1 MKKILILLL
10 LPFAALAQT
19 TTQNYI
25 KTTTYKDSTATAS
38 VVQMTYFD
46 GLGRPIQQIAN
57 GQSAT
62 GKDIVTHMEYDTYGR
77 QPKEFLPYANTA
89 ASLNYN
95 PSALTETNSFYNSAA
110 YENTTNPYSE
120 KVFEASPLNRVL
132 EQGAPGEAWGVA
144 NTTKHTIRMDYQA
157 NATADAVKLFTV
169 SDSWNAS
176 KGTYENTLSQNGNYA
191 QGELYKTITKDENW
205 TSGNNNTIQ
214 EFKDKEGRVVLKRTF
229 NQSTAHDT
237 YYIYDAFG
245 NLACVLPPLAEGAIT
260 QTILDGLC
268 YQYKY
273 DSRNRLAAKKLPGK
287 QWEYMVYDLLD
298 RPVATGPALSPFGD
312 GTIGMAITDY
322 DAFGRV
328 TQTGWK
334 VMTVTES
341 NRNTWQGNINAGTN
355 PFTLGTYDVLSK
367 NYYDNYSFPDAPS
380 VPATIEGQKV
390 SATAKG
396 LPTGTWLRLVYT
408 PTTLYGATS
417 STLYDTKYRPI
428 RTHAETPMVGYTR
441 TDSKLDFTGKTL
453 YTKTY
458 HKRTSADPEI
468 IITDNFTYSAQD
480 RLVLHTQQIGA
491 GAVQLIAKNTYDEL
505 GQLTSKN
512 VGGTDATG
520 ALGLQKA
527 DYTYNIRGWLKSIND
542 VTNLT
547 QGTNPVDL
555 FAFKVN
561 YQDNDNQSYGVYGVP
576 HLYNGNISETF
587 WRTNSDN
594 VQRKYGY
601 NYDNLNRLTN
611 ATYQKPGAASPTTNS
626 YNETLAYDKNGN
638 ITALTRTGEYD
649 DADYSLEVDNLAY
662 TYHADNKNQLM
673 KVFDSTNN
681 TNGFKDD
688 STGTSDPA
696 DDYSYD
702 ANGNMTADTNKGIT
716 QIVYN
721 HMNLPIK
728 IVFNNNS
735 STKIEYLYN
744 AAGVKLQKNVTQG
757 STVTATQYFNGFQYV
772 DGVLQFF
779 SHDEGYVNNT
789 VVNGNNV
796 YNYVFNYTDHLGNV
810 RLSYGVDPAT
820 GVLKVLEENNYYP
833 FGLKHKNYNMSQKT
847 YIKDGGKV
855 VLEPCSGCAKTYQY
869 KYNGKELQDELGLNV
884 YDYDNRAYDPAT
896 GRFIQMDPK
905 GELGRRWSSYNY
917 CFDNPIYFQDPD
929 GMWPWPSWNSVKSF
943 VKSYATGSWKAAGNM
958 VVGVASSN
966 PVSVMSRGVGEA
978 KKIVTAYK
986 RGGASAAAEQYVN
999 SVYETSGAKGI
1010 VENAK
1015 AAASGNPE
1023 AMGGLVTNLGA
1034 IVVAH
1039 KAGTSKVSATAV
1051 AETTSAETTTTLYRG
1066 VNTTS
1071 PAFENATQG
1080 TAVPRGG
1087 TATAAEHNAG
1097 NTNSEFTSWSTN
1109 PEVAKN
1115 FALRTSGEGVIMET
1129 TVPTSSTVASPSVK
1143 NVNLIQ
1149 GGGVVNESEVLLKG
1163 NVSGATVTPVNR

>member
-1 MKKILILLL
+1 MKKILFIVSLFPIL
-10 LPFAALAQT
+10 ALAQSQD
-19 TTQNYI
+19 QNYI
-25 KTTTYKDSTATAS
+25 KSTTYKTEGAANP
-38 VVQMTYFD
+38 VVQVTYFD
-46 GLGRPIQQIAN
+46 GLGRPIQQIAK
-57 GQSAT
+57 GQSAS
-62 GKDIVTHMEYDTYGR
+62 GKDIVTHIEYDSLGR
-77 QPKEFLPYANTA
+77 QPKEYLPYANTSS
-89 ASLNYN
+89 SLNYN
-95 PSALTETNSFYNSAA
+95 SNAATDVLSFYNTAA
-110 YENTTNPYSE
+110 YENTMNPYSQ
-120 KVFEASPLNRVL
+120 KLFEVSPLNRVL
-132 EQGAPGEAWGVA
+132 KQAAPGGAWAMGSG
-144 NTTKHTIRMDYQA
+144 HEI
-157 NATADAVKLFTV
+157 KLDMQT
-169 SDSWNAS
+169 NAS
-176 KGTYENTLSQNGNYA
+176 NEVKRLTVTTTWSTGKGLYEISATDNTYYA
-191 QGELYKTITKDENW
+191 SGTLYKTITKDENW
-205 TSGNNNTIQ
+205 TSGNNNTTE
-214 EFKDKEGRVVLKRTF
+214 EFKNKNGQVVLKRTY
-229 NQSTAHDT
+229 NSNTAHDT
-237 YYIYDAFG
+237 YYMYDKRG
-245 NLACVLPPLAEGAIT
+245 NLSYVIPPLAEGAIT

-312 GTIGMAITDY
+312 GTIGMNITEY

-334 VMTVTES
+334 VMTVTEA

-380 VPATIEGQKV
+380 VPSFIEGQAV
-390 SATAKG
+390 SPTVKG

-441 TDSKLDFTGKTL
+441 TDSKLDFTGKTI

-480 RLVLHTQQIGA
+480 RLVLHTQQIGT
-491 GAVQLIAKNTYDEL
+491 GTVQLIAKNTYDEL
-505 GQLTSKN
+505 GQLISKN

-520 ALGLQKA
+520 AVGLQKV
-527 DYTYNIRGWLKSIND
+527 DYNYNIRGWLKGIND
-542 VTNLT
+542 VANLT

-555 FAFKVN
+555 FAFKLN
-561 YQDNDNQSYGVYGVP
+561 YQDNDTQSYGVYSVP
-576 HLYNGNISETF
+576 PLYNGNISETF

-688 STGTSDPA
+688 STGSSDPA
-696 DDYSYD
+696 DDYTYD

-757 STVTATQYFNGFQYV
+757 STVTATQYFNGFQYT

-779 SHDEGYVNNT
+779 AHDEGYVNNT

-847 YIKDGGKV
+847 YIKNGGVV
-855 VLEPCSGCAKTYQY
+855 VLEPCNSCAKTYQV
-869 KYNGKELQDELGLNV
+869 KFNGREWQDELGLNKTAMDYRQ
-884 YDYDNRAYDPAT
+884 YDSAI
-896 GRFIQMDPK
+896 GRFD
-905 GELGRRWSSYNY
+905 
-917 CFDNPIYFQDPD
+917 
-929 GMWPWPSWNSVKSF
+929 SVDVLAEVFSDKTPYSF
-943 VKSYATGSWKAAGNM
+943 SFN
-958 VVGVASSN
+958 N
-966 PVSVMSRGVGEA
+966 PVFYGDPTGLCPECEKNVKNPTAGQSYTSTGGATYTYNDGQWTRQDGQLAEVT
-978 KKIVTAYK
+978 VTATVKKKSSEGQEGKKPSEGGTTLLFGLIKNANVNSEGQSPLEVYREN
-986 RGGASAAAEQYVN
+986 RGNPGYLPNEGKWDRIFRLMNNSHIEQMQDFGGGGYNMWGGYGRALQAAKSVQAAEGTY
-999 SVYETSGAKGI
+999 SVYQGFDSMGTVKYAGITSRNPFVRFAEHLSSFGQKSTLDYQVMEGA
-1010 VENAK
+1010 
-1015 AAASGNPE
+1015 
-1023 AMGGLVTNLGA
+1023 TNLSRQQARVLEQTLINQYGLEKNGGQLINKINSIAPRKWGA
-1034 IVVAH
+1034 Y
-1039 KAGTSKVSATAV
+1039 G
-1051 AETTSAETTTTLYRG
+1051 L
-1066 VNTTS
+1066 
-1071 PAFENATQG
+1071 
-1080 TAVPRGG
+1080 
-1087 TATAAEHNAG
+1087 
-1097 NTNSEFTSWSTN
+1097 
-1109 PEVAKN
+1109 
-1115 FALRTSGEGVIMET
+1115 
-1129 TVPTSSTVASPSVK
+1129 
-1143 NVNLIQ
+1143 
-1149 GGGVVNESEVLLKG
+1149 
-1163 NVSGATVTPVNR
+1163 